1 MKLNS
6 VIKKAFKISL
16 WALLVS
22 LFVILITNLMVVW
35 VNKQELVF
43 SKKDLSN
50 TKVGLVLGTSKFL
63 TKGGENPF
71 FNKRINAA
79 ADLYHSGKVK
89 HLIVSGDNKYQ
100 SYNEPRYMYQAL
112 IEKGVPHEAITFDFA
127 GFRTL
132 DSVVR
137 AKKIF
142 GQDSI
147 VVITQEFHAYRALQ
161 ISKKYN
167 IKAQAFAA
175 EEVPLKES
183 FFVRSR
189 EVLARTAMY
198 ADLYILNTQPEYLG
212 ERQPINIGK

>member
-1 MKLNS
+1 M
-6 VIKKAFKISL
+6 
-16 WALLVS
+16 
-22 LFVILITNLMVVW
+22 
-35 VNKQELVF
+35 NKQDLVF
-43 SKKDLSN
+43 SKNDLTE

-63 TKGGENPF
+63 IQGGENPF
-71 FNKRINAA
+71 FNKRIKAA

-112 IEKGVPHEAITFDFA
+112 IEKGVPHKAITFDFA

-137 AKKIF
+137 ARKIF

-147 VVITQEFHAYRALQ
+147 VIITQEFHAYRALQ

-198 ADLYILNTQPEYLG
+198 ADLYILNTQPEHLG